1 MSTESDEL
9 EARLLKQAEKAIRN
23 LLEQKGGRRDLSL
36 SEMEDLVG
44 EFEIDL
50 RQTVM
55 QELVDEAQSQ
65 AVGFCADCGSKRR
78 YKGKKSK
85 RVVTLRGEVEVERD
99 YYHCESCKR
108 GYFPPG

>member
-65 AVGFCADCGSKRR
+65 AVGICADCGGKRR

-85 RVVTLRGEVEVERD
+85 RVVTLWGEVEVERD
-99 YYHCESCKR
+99 YYHCVTCKR